1 VPRADEVF
9 SDFRF
14 DSMNDPKGALTGI
27 RVLDMSRVLA
37 GPWVG
42 QLLADLGAEVIKV
55 ERPRVGDDTR
65 GWGPPFLKDREGRE
79 TRESAYYLSAN
90 RGKKSITLDIAR
102 PQGQEIAREL
112 ARHCDV
118 LLENYKVGDL
128 KRYGLA
134 YEDVSAVN
142 PRIVYCSITGFGQT
156 GPYRDRA
163 GYDFMIQGMGGV
175 MSITGERDDLPGGGP
190 QKVGVAIAD
199 LMTGMYSSVAILAA
213 LHERQSSGQGQYID
227 MALLDTQVA
236 WLANQNTNYL
246 IGGEAP
252 KRMGNAHP
260 NIVPYQ
266 TFPTKDGDLIL
277 AVGNDNQFAKFCEAA
292 GIPEVAKDARFAGN
306 MERLQN
312 REACTAAIA
321 AAMLKKTTAEWVAVL
336 EPAGVPC
343 GPINRLD
350 DVYADP
356 QVRHRGMKIE
366 MQHPLAGVIPLVAN
380 PIKYSRT
387 PIRYDAAPP
396 LLGQHTDEV
405 LAGLLGKSA
414 AEIEALR
421 SNNIV

>member
-1 VPRADEVF
+1 MSAHQ
-9 SDFRF
+9 
-14 DSMNDPKGALTGI
+14 GALTGI

-55 ERPRVGDDTR
+55 ERPGVGDDTR
-65 GWGPPFLKDREGRE
+65 GWGPPFLKDREGKD
-79 TRESAYYLSAN
+79 TRESAYFLSAN
-90 RGKKSITLDIAR
+90 RGKKSITLDISK
-102 PQGQEIAREL
+102 PEGQAIAREL
-112 ARHCDV
+112 ADVSDV

-128 KRYGLA
+128 KRYGLS
-134 YEDVSAVN
+134 YEDLKDRN
-142 PRIVYCSITGFGQT
+142 PKLVYCSITGFGQT

-213 LHERQSSGQGQYID
+213 LHERAKSGLGQYID

-246 IGGEAP
+246 IGGEVP

-266 TFPTKDGDLIL
+266 TFHTKDGDLIL
-277 AVGNDNQFAKFCEAA
+277 AIGNDNQFAKFCEAA
-292 GIPEVAKDARFAGN
+292 GIPEVAKDPRFIGN
-306 MERLQN
+306 VPRLEN
-312 REACTAAIA
+312 RDACTAALAPAI
-321 AAMLKKTTAEWVAVL
+321 KSRTTAEWVALL

-356 QVRHRGMKIE
+356 QVQHRGMKIE
-366 MQHPLAGVIPLVAN
+366 VEHPLAGAIPLVAN

-387 PIRYDAAPP
+387 PIRYDAPPP
-396 LLGQHTDEV
+396 LLGEHTDEI
-405 LAGLLGKSA
+405 LSRLLGKSA
-414 AEIEALR
+414 AEIDALR
-421 SNNIV
+421 ARKIV

>member
-1 VPRADEVF
+1 
-9 SDFRF
+9 
-14 DSMNDPKGALTGI
+14 MNKQNGALTGI

-55 ERPRVGDDTR
+55 ERPGVGDDTR
-65 GWGPPFLKDREGRE
+65 GWGPPFLNDRDGRQ
-79 TRESAYYLSAN
+79 TRESAYFLSTN
-90 RGKKSITLDIAR
+90 RGKKSITLDISK
-102 PQGQEIAREL
+102 PEGQAIAREL
-112 ARHCDV
+112 ADVSDV

-134 YEDVSAVN
+134 YDDLNARN
-142 PRIVYCSITGFGQT
+142 PKLVYCSITGFGQT

-163 GYDFMIQGMGGV
+163 GYDFMIQGMGGL
-175 MSITGERDDLPGGGP
+175 MSLTGERDDLPGGGP

-213 LHERQSSGQGQYID
+213 LHERQSSGLGQYID
-227 MALLDTQVA
+227 MALLDTQIA

-266 TFPTKDGDLIL
+266 TFHTKDGDLIL
-277 AVGNDNQFAKFCEAA
+277 AVGNDNQFAKFCEVA
-292 GIPEVAKDARFAGN
+292 GIPEVAKDPRFVGNVARL
-306 MERLQN
+306 EN
-312 REACTAAIA
+312 RDACTAAIA
-321 AAMLKKTTAEWVAVL
+321 PAIRSKTTAEWVRLL

-350 DVYADP
+350 AVYADP
-356 QVRHRGMKIE
+356 QVEHRGMRIE
-366 MQHPLAGVIPLVAN
+366 VPHPLAGAIPLVAN
-380 PIKYSRT
+380 PIRYSRT
-387 PIRYDAAPP
+387 PIRYETPPP
-396 LLGQHTDEV
+396 LLGEHTDEV
-405 LAGLLGKSA
+405 LSGLLGKSA
-414 AEIEALR
+414 DEIEKLR
-421 SNNIV
+421 AKQVV

>member
-1 VPRADEVF
+1 MTNP
-9 SDFRF
+9 
-14 DSMNDPKGALTGI
+14 GALTGI

-55 ERPRVGDDTR
+55 ERPGVGDDTR
-65 GWGPPFLKDREGRE
+65 GWGPPFLKDRDGNE
-79 TRESAYYLSAN
+79 TRESAYFLSAN
-90 RGKKSITLDIAR
+90 RGKKSVTLDISR
-102 PQGQEIAREL
+102 PEGQEIVREL
-112 ARHCDV
+112 AAVCDV

-134 YEDVSAVN
+134 YDDVSARN
-142 PRIVYCSITGFGQT
+142 PKLVYCSITGFGQT

-199 LMTGMYSSVAILAA
+199 LMTGMYSTVAILAA
-213 LHERQSSGQGQYID
+213 LHEREKSGLGQYID

-246 IGGEAP
+246 IGGEVP

-260 NIVPYQ
+260 NIMPYQ
-266 TFPTKDGDLIL
+266 TFHTKDGDLIL
-277 AVGNDNQFAKFCEAA
+277 AVGNDNQFLKFCDAA
-292 GIPEVAKDARFAGN
+292 GIPEVAKDPRFIGHIARL
-306 MERLQN
+306 EN
-312 REACTAAIA
+312 RDACTAAIA
-321 AAMLKKTTAEWVAVL
+321 PAIKAKTTAEWIALL

-356 QVRHRGMKIE
+356 QVQHRGLKIE
-366 MQHPLAGVIPLVAN
+366 VRHPLAGAIPLVAN

-387 PIRYDAAPP
+387 PIEYDAPPP
-396 LLGQHTDEV
+396 LLGEHTEEV
-405 LAGLLGKSA
+405 LSGLLGKSA
-414 AEIEALR
+414 AEIAALR
-421 SNNIV
+421 ANKIV